1 MAAGGWHKHQDKNL
15 LGKNYE
21 DKIRPHIDLIDSLR
35 SLGVEKDLA
44 LPAIAVIGDQSS
56 GKSSVLEALSG
67 VSLPRGNGI
76 VTRCPLELKLKKDMG
91 STEWR
96 ATISYQNVTE
106 SLDSPGKVE
115 EAVRRAQDNVA
126 GTGKG
131 ISSELITLEIV
142 SPNVPDLTLID
153 LPGITRIALQDQPV
167 DIAQQ
172 IKQMIKRYTERQ
184 ETINLAVVPSNVDI
198 ATTEALEMARKVDP
212 TGDRTIGILTKP
224 DLVDRG
230 GEKEVVQTVQNR
242 VYVLKKGYMIV
253 KCRGL
258 REIQNNLSMEDALKN
273 ERAFFEEHD
282 EFSCLLKD
290 GLATIPNLAEK
301 LTTEL
306 VSHIARSLPNI
317 SYQIRSKL
325 RDAEEELNAIGRGV
339 PDSEDEKSQFLYAKI
354 KCFSM
359 AITHVMNGDL
369 DGSTEDLKLYKNFR
383 NFFSD
388 WEKLMK
394 NNNKNFLD
402 ELRKEVNICEDRCRG
417 RELQGFI
424 NYKRFEDILREQ
436 ILEFKKPAVTL
447 LHSVKDLVQRC
458 FKNEASKC
466 FDQFENLHSSAVDKI
481 EGLSHLL
488 EQEAMTS
495 VELQFTMEKII
506 YCQDSMHSSALRTE
520 GGAATPTIGLLVQ
533 QDQVQLSKDELI
545 CHLQA
550 YLKGVT
556 NRMSNQIP
564 LIIQH
569 FMLREYA
576 HKLQDQMARLITNNK
591 QFTYLLE
598 ETHQISEQ
606 RQRLKDQIQ
615 RLSLAVKR
623 LTKFSEGN

>member
-1 MAAGGWHKHQDKNL
+1 MEKNL

-67 VSLPRGNGI
+67 VSLPRGSGI
-76 VTRCPLELKLKKDMG
+76 VTRCPLELKLKKDPR

-96 ATISYQNVTE
+96 ATISYQNKKE
-106 SLDSPGKVE
+106 HLDSPGRVE
-115 EAVRRAQDNVA
+115 EAVRRAQDMVA

-153 LPGITRIALQDQPV
+153 LPGITRIALRDQPD

-172 IKQMIKRYTERQ
+172 IKQMIKRYIERQ

-224 DLVDRG
+224 DLVDSG
-230 GEKEVVQTVQNR
+230 AEKEVVQTVRNQA
-242 VYVLKKGYMIV
+242 YTLKKGYMIV
-253 KCRGL
+253 KCRGQ

-273 ERAFFEEHD
+273 ERAFFEEHV

-325 RDAEEELNAIGRGV
+325 RAAEEELNAIGRGV
-339 PDSEDEKSQFLYAKI
+339 PDSEDEKSQFLHTKI
-354 KCFSM
+354 KSFSM
-359 AITHVMNGDL
+359 AITHVMNGEQ
-369 DGSTEDLKLYKNFR
+369 DGSTEDLKLYTNLRK
-383 NFFSD
+383 FFSE

-394 NNNKNFLD
+394 NSNAQFLN
-402 ELRKEVNICEDRCRG
+402 EMRKEVNIYENRFRG
-417 RELQGFI
+417 RELQGFY

-436 ILEFKKPAVTL
+436 ILTFQKPAVTL
-447 LHSVKDLVQRC
+447 LNSVKDLVQRC

-481 EGLSHLL
+481 EGLSHSL
-488 EQEAMTS
+488 EQEAVTT

-506 YCQDSMHSSALRTE
+506 YCQDSIYTYVLTRERSA
-520 GGAATPTIGLLVQ
+520 AAPTTGLPVQ
-533 QDQVQLSKDELI
+533 QDQVQPSKDQLI

-556 NRMSNQIP
+556 SRMSNQIP

-576 HKLQDQMARLITNNK
+576 DKLQDQMVRLITNNK

-598 ETHQISEQ
+598 ETHELSEQ